1 MNSVFLQ
8 TWPNPLVKTWLNPLV
23 KGNTRSPS
31 VNIQSTVLDAPA
43 RGGAAAKEQFP
54 RYFPVESFLTFFEML
69 DQWMVRS
76 MLVERLPPSN
86 YSFPVGAVERCG
98 GCVAPHCNRSRFSS
112 RHHQLRDSTGRDLAP
127 ATSTENLPVV
137 DDFFV
142 FFFSSAMQSAV
153 EMGDSAAAQS
163 VEFRPQERPK
173 LLPRFF
179 GKERLSF
186 AKSDNWRGRA
196 AAGCLPL
203 SLREEV
209 HLHQPSSSAAATTG
223 SALLGVNC
231 KYLLIPLSFLHSLT
245 CSLTLPVPTEETEK
259 KAEASQ
265 HVKRK

>member
-1 MNSVFLQ
+1 
-8 TWPNPLVKTWLNPLV
+8 
-23 KGNTRSPS
+23 
-31 VNIQSTVLDAPA
+31 
-43 RGGAAAKEQFP
+43 
-54 RYFPVESFLTFFEML
+54 
-69 DQWMVRS
+69 MVRS

-112 RHHQLRDSTGRDLAP
+112 RHHQLRDSTGRDPAP
-127 ATSTENLPVV
+127 TTSSTENLLA
-137 DDFFV
+137 DFL
-142 FFFSSAMQSAV
+142 FFSSSTMQSAV

-209 HLHQPSSSAAATTG
+209 QQHQPSSAAAATTG

-231 KYLLIPLSFLHSLT
+231 KYLLIPHSFLPSLT

>member
-1 MNSVFLQ
+1 
-8 TWPNPLVKTWLNPLV
+8 
-23 KGNTRSPS
+23 
-31 VNIQSTVLDAPA
+31 
-43 RGGAAAKEQFP
+43 
-54 RYFPVESFLTFFEML
+54 
-69 DQWMVRS
+69 

-112 RHHQLRDSTGRDLAP
+112 RHHQLRDSTGRDPAP
-127 ATSTENLPVV
+127 TTSSTEN
-137 DDFFV
+137 F
-142 FFFSSAMQSAV
+142 FFFSSSSSMQSAV
-153 EMGDSAAAQS
+153 EMRDSAAAQS

-209 HLHQPSSSAAATTG
+209 HLHQPSSAAAATTG

-231 KYLLIPLSFLHSLT
+231 KYLLIPLSFLPSFTLALSL
-245 CSLTLPVPTEETEK
+245 CLSPL
-259 KAEASQ
+259 
-265 HVKRK
+265 KRRRRKQKQVNT